1 MVQLVAIEF
10 IGVIKRI
17 GKSVYIRVDRKIAKT
32 LELKDGDLVK
42 VKMWRVKLVVEEFE
56 KKKEKKKMK

>member
-42 VKMWRVKLVVEEFE
+42 VKMWKVKLVVEEFE